1 MIRKNRKKRK
11 EKIKSNIYCI
21 EMGNESMLQ
30 FGKWVS
36 KHNILIMI
44 IAVLLLIPSVFGY
57 LKTKINYDVLSYLP
71 SSLETV
77 EGQDIMVD
85 EFGNGAFSVIVV
97 EDMEMQDV
105 ATLKEQITEIE
116 HVTDVLW
123 YDSFLDVDV
132 PIELLPNNIKEALFN
147 DNGATMMIA
156 FFDHTTSA
164 DETMEA
170 IEQMR
175 KTVGKQCY
183 ISGMSGIVTDIKN
196 IFLAEMPIYV
206 VIAALMSL
214 LVLLL
219 AMDSFVVPIL
229 FLLDIGIAI
238 VYNLGSNLF
247 LGQISYITQAL
258 VAILQ
263 LGVTMDYSIF
273 LLNTYEDKK
282 ELYNNDKQRAMAHA
296 ISNTFKSV
304 AGSSVTTIAG
314 FAALCFMTF
323 SLGMDLGIVMMK
335 GVVIGVIC
343 CITLLP
349 AMILTFDGA
358 IEKTAHRSLL
368 PNFDRISDFITK
380 HYKLWLVI
388 FAIMLLPA
396 IHGNNNYEIYYNLDS
411 SLPKT
416 LDSSIANK
424 KLEEEF
430 NMNNIQIILLKNG
443 LSASEKQEMLQ
454 EIKEVDGVT
463 WALGYNSL
471 LGAALPEE
479 LLPDDALSM
488 LKTGQYEMMF
498 VCSDYKTATDEV
510 NAEIAKVQEIV
521 KGFSEES
528 MVIGEAP
535 LTKDLADVTNVDLM
549 NVNTASIISIFVI
562 ILFVFKSI
570 SLPIVL
576 VAVIEFA
583 ICVNMAVPFYS
594 GETLPFVAGIVIGTI
609 QLGATVDYA
618 ILMTSRYQKERGLGK
633 DKMEAISIAHK
644 TSMKSI
650 LVSGTSLFAA
660 TFGVGLY
667 SNIDM
672 ISAICVLLSRG
683 AVISTIVVIFIL
695 PAFFMILDPIIVRT
709 SGGFL
714 PKAEKQRKFST
725 KTIHN

>member
-1 MIRKNRKKRK
+1 
-11 EKIKSNIYCI
+11 
-21 EMGNESMLQ
+21 
-30 FGKWVS
+30 
-36 KHNILIMI
+36 
-44 IAVLLLIPSVFGY
+44 
-57 LKTKINYDVLSYLP
+57 
-71 SSLETV
+71 
-77 EGQDIMVD
+77 
-85 EFGNGAFSVIVV
+85 
-97 EDMEMQDV
+97 
-105 ATLKEQITEIE
+105 
-116 HVTDVLW
+116 
-123 YDSFLDVDV
+123 
-132 PIELLPNNIKEALFN
+132 
-147 DNGATMMIA
+147 
-156 FFDHTTSA
+156 
-164 DETMEA
+164 
-170 IEQMR
+170 
-175 KTVGKQCY
+175 
-183 ISGMSGIVTDIKN
+183 
-196 IFLAEMPIYV
+196 
-206 VIAALMSL
+206 
-214 LVLLL
+214 
-219 AMDSFVVPIL
+219 
-229 FLLDIGIAI
+229 
-238 VYNLGSNLF
+238 
-247 LGQISYITQAL
+247 
-258 VAILQ
+258 
-263 LGVTMDYSIF
+263 MDYSIF

-714 PKAEKQRKFST
+714 SKAEKQRKFST

>member
-1 MIRKNRKKRK
+1 
-11 EKIKSNIYCI
+11 
-21 EMGNESMLQ
+21 MLQ

-36 KHNILIMI
+36 KHNIFIMI
-44 IAVLLLIPSVFGY
+44 IAVLLLLPSVFGY
-57 LKTKINYDVLSYLP
+57 TKTKINYDVLSYLP

-77 EGQDIMVD
+77 SGQDIMVD

-97 EDMEMQDV
+97 DDMELPDV
-105 ATLKEQITEIE
+105 AALKKKVEAVE
-116 HVTDVLW
+116 HVTNVLW
-123 YDSFLDVDV
+123 YDSALDLDVPV
-132 PIELLPNNIKEALFN
+132 ELLPNDLKKALFN
-147 DNGATMMIA
+147 DDGATMMMA
-156 FFDHTTSA
+156 FFDNTTSA

-170 IEQMR
+170 VENLR
-175 KTVGKQCY
+175 KVVGKQCY
-183 ISGMSGIVTDIKN
+183 ISGMTGIVTDIKN

-214 LVLLL
+214 LVLFL
-219 AMDSFVVPIL
+219 AMDSFLVPVL

-238 VYNLGSNLF
+238 IYNLGSNIF

-282 ELYNNDKQRAMAHA
+282 VLYDNDKKRAMAHA

-323 SLGMDLGIVMMK
+323 TLGLDLGIVMMK

-343 CITLLP
+343 CVTLLP
-349 AMILTFDGA
+349 AMILTFDKG
-358 IEKTAHRSLL
+358 IERTKHRSVM
-368 PNFDRISDFITK
+368 PGFDKASAFIIK

-388 FAIMLLPA
+388 FAVMLVPA
-396 IHGNNNYEIYYNLDS
+396 VYGNNHYEIYYNLDT

-424 KLEEEF
+424 KLEKEF

-443 LSASEKQEMLQ
+443 LSAKEKQEMLG
-454 EIKEVDGVT
+454 EIKEVGGIQ
-463 WALGYNSL
+463 WALGYNSF

-479 LLPDDALSM
+479 LLPEDALSK
-488 LKTGQYEMMF
+488 LKTDQYEMML

-510 NAEIAKVQEIV
+510 NAQIAEVEKIV
-521 KGFSEES
+521 KSYSKDS

-535 LTKDLADVTNVDLM
+535 LTKDLADVTNVDLV
-549 NVNTASIISIFVI
+549 NVNTASIVAIFVI
-562 ILFVFKSI
+562 ILLVFKSI
-570 SLPIVL
+570 SLPVIL

-583 ICVNMAVPFYS
+583 ICVNMAVPFYT

-633 DKMEAISIAHK
+633 SKMEAIGIAHQ
-644 TSMKSI
+644 TSMRSVI
-650 LVSGTSLFAA
+650 VSGTSLFAA

-683 AVISTIVVIFIL
+683 AVISTIVVLFLL
-695 PAFFMILDPIIVRT
+695 PAFFIILDPVIVRT

-714 PKAEKQRKFST
+714 PKKEKAL
-725 KTIHN
+725 

>member
-1 MIRKNRKKRK
+1 
-11 EKIKSNIYCI
+11 
-21 EMGNESMLQ
+21 MLQ

-105 ATLKEQITEIE
+105 ATLKEQIAEIE

-714 PKAEKQRKFST
+714 SKAEKQRKFST